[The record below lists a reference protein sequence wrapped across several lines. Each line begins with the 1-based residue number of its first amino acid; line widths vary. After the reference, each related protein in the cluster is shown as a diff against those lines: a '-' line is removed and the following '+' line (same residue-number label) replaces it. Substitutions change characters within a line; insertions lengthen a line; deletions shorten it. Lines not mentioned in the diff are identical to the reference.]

1 MINATTL
8 IMIAITTM
16 HVDRQSIFAMY
27 APLATESTTKL
38 GYKKSRSNGKVLCP
52 IHSFPDLWQC
62 ICGLSALRIRPTRES
77 QYVVDA
83 HHAAIDNCYLSN
95 DNRSGMDISHMGA
108 IDDNGS
114 VDRCLFSNSN
124 NNIATF
130 LAFPLPARKKKGAE
144 GNVKCREKPAK
155 KKRKTIAAL
164 DYDSNEK
171 DRVYAHSILALA
183 SAKGLKEPL
192 VFPLNSN

>member
-1 MINATTL
+1 
-8 IMIAITTM
+8 
-16 HVDRQSIFAMY
+16 
-27 APLATESTTKL
+27 
-38 GYKKSRSNGKVLCP
+38 
-52 IHSFPDLWQC
+52 
-62 ICGLSALRIRPTRES
+62 
-77 QYVVDA
+77 
-83 HHAAIDNCYLSN
+83 
-95 DNRSGMDISHMGA
+95 MGA

-192 VFPLNSN
+192 VFPLNSNWWYMPVDGTLFLGNRMNVKTIKPVSSVSTELSSIVPGNTPNLYNNKYNCM